1 MNLVGSSGQPVAHI
15 QRRAMAVPEKH
26 THTTE
31 CTITIISRHAARD
44 TGRNIALDRLVGYSN
59 SCQKLLSDLCLCS

>member
-15 QRRAMAVPEKH
+15 QRRAMAVPEKK
-26 THTTE
+26 THTE

-44 TGRNIALDRLVGYSN
+44 TGRNIALD
-59 SCQKLLSDLCLCS
+59 